1 MVKYLYYKT
10 HRRATPMTNNG
21 HRRWLLESLKV
32 VYQKS
37 LSKKSSLFDCHIV
50 YILPIQ
56 LTICVRSLN
65 TWRVTQL
72 HITPIQTIT
81 CILYNMF
88 PLFLASRT
96 YTNLISPI
104 VTVIK
109 KWTSEI
115 FRVQNSQNSKIRNF
129 CNIRWIRSCLV
140 VFCIHWPLSAISSI
154 RHLSIQ
160 SFLKIPLIG
169 RGDDTELTDVAT
181 L

>member
-10 HRRATPMTNNG
+10 HRRATPMTNNS

-65 TWRVTQL
+65 TWRVTKL

-96 YTNLISPI
+96 YKNMISPI
-104 VTVIK
+104 ETVIK

-129 CNIRWIRSCLV
+129 VTFVEFEV
-140 VFCIHWPLSAISSI
+140 VWSFFAFIGHCRLFH
-154 RHLSIQ
+154 Q
-160 SFLKIPLIG
+160 SDIYQSRVF
-169 RGDDTELTDVAT
+169 
-181 L
+181 